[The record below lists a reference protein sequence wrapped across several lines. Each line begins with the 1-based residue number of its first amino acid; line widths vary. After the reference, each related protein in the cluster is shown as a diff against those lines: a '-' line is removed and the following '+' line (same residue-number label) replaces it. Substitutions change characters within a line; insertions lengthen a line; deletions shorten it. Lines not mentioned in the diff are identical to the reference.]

1 VSEVDRQQDGASP
14 ATHQGTWLLALSMLS
29 VQFGA
34 GCAARLM
41 TDIGAPAVVLFRQ
54 GGAALVLLCV
64 CRPRLRGRTRS
75 ELVTIVAL
83 GLVLAAMNTSFYAA
97 IERLPLGA
105 AVTIELVGPLGLAA
119 ALSRRLSDLIWVLV
133 AGAGVVLLGDSG
145 AALDRWGLVLALMA
159 AVGWAS
165 YILLSRSAG
174 QQSQGVG
181 SLGLAMSVAALAVT
195 PAALG
200 AGTAIVRPH
209 SLALGALVAVLAGL
223 VPFSLEMVAL
233 RRVPPRVFGVLMS
246 MSPVAAAAS
255 GALLLDQGLTR
266 RQLLAM
272 GLVMIASL
280 ATVRSHR
287 ERPQPDTPE
296 LRARARASSSPSN
309 PAPPAAAAAAA
320 RPERR

>member
-1 VSEVDRQQDGASP
+1 MA
-14 ATHQGTWLLALSMLS
+14 
-29 VQFGA
+29 
-34 GCAARLM
+34 
-41 TDIGAPAVVLFRQ
+41 DIGAPAVVLFRQ
-54 GGAALVLLCV
+54 GGAALVLLGV
-64 CRPRLRGRTRS
+64 CRPRLRGRTRH
-75 ELVTIVAL
+75 ELGTIVLL

-119 ALSRRLSDLIWVLV
+119 VLSRRLRDLVWVLV
-133 AGAGVVLLGDSG
+133 AGGGVVLLGDSG
-145 AALDRWGLVLALMA
+145 GSLDRWGMVLALVA

-165 YILLSRSAG
+165 YILLSRAAG
-174 QQSQGVG
+174 QQSDGVG
-181 SLGLAMSVAALAVT
+181 SLGLAMTVAALAVT

-209 SLALGALVAVLAGL
+209 NLALGALVALLAGL
-223 VPFSLEMVAL
+223 VPFSLEMTAL

-266 RQLLAM
+266 RQLVAM
-272 GLVMIASL
+272 LLVMVASL

-287 ERPQPDTPE
+287 ARPRPE
-296 LRARARASSSPSN
+296 GSAVTSPGGRARAWSSPSSLA
-309 PAPPAAAAAAA
+309 PAAGATAAAPPGP
-320 RPERR
+320 R